1 MQQNTSYVVPSYPQ
15 LNQKKNNAPNQQMV
29 PNQQMIP
36 NKMNLNQ
43 SNTKHLLFFSQYCNH
58 SKSLLNEL
66 NTKNQLDKVEL
77 ICIDQR
83 FIKDNITYIILP
95 NQQNMPLPPMIQ
107 SVPTLCIL
115 PNHEILKGM
124 QILHYFV
131 PISKSLDEE
140 RSQLNIEPNPF
151 SIQKE
156 TTGTYGVS
164 SDHFSFWDSNEDE
177 LSASGN
183 GGTKQM
189 YDYVSVSNPN
199 EEQIYTPQEQTDSKP
214 NISLDALQQ
223 QRMNE
228 I

>member
-15 LNQKKNNAPNQQMV
+15 LNQKKQNQQMN

-36 NKMNLNQ
+36 NKSNLNNT
-43 SNTKHLLFFSQYCNH
+43 NTKHLLFFSQYCNH

-66 NTKNQLDKVEL
+66 NTKNVLNKVEL
-77 ICIDQR
+77 ICIDNR
-83 FIKDNITYIILP
+83 FIKDNITYIVLP

-140 RSQLNIEPNPF
+140 RSNINLEPNPF

-156 TTGTYGVS
+156 TTGSFGVS
-164 SDHFSFWDSNEDE
+164 SDSFSFWDSGHEE

-189 YDYVSVSNPN
+189 YDYVSVSNKN
-199 EEQIYTPQEQTDSKP
+199 DEQIYTPQEQIETKQNMS
-214 NISLDALQQ
+214 IDALQQ